1 MRRPVEPAQEASRR
15 GNTSL
20 LELGLLGKV
29 PKHPWRGD
37 NSTRGCVEPKSAGNF
52 GLGVKNSVGWR
63 CGNMADKN
71 GQKWGSKCTKS
82 LTYNHVVEISGKF
95 LELS

>member
-1 MRRPVEPAQEASRR
+1 MRRPVEAAQEASRR

-29 PKHPWRGD
+29 PKTSVEGGRQ
-37 NSTRGCVEPKSAGNF
+37 TRLVRRGCVDQKSAGNF

-71 GQKWGSKCTKS
+71 GVKWGSKNLGVRK
-82 LTYNHVVEISGKF
+82 V
-95 LELS
+95 